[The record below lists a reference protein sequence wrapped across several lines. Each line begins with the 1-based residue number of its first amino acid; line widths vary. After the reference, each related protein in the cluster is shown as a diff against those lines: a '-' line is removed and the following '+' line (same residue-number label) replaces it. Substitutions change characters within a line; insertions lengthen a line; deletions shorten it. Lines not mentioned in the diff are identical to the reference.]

1 VNGVSELLIRP
12 LDAANDADM
21 DGFQD
26 VYAASELAE
35 DPDAALYSRED
46 GIAMMTSGN
55 ASVFDAFGA
64 FDGDRMVGESILTG
78 SLRDNLELGQVLL
91 WVDPA
96 HRQRGV
102 GGRLLDHLEEHAL
115 TVRGRR
121 ILRCQARVGD
131 GMKRNQRFAEQHGYS
146 LVMTEIERRLPLP
159 ADPAVLGR
167 LADDAAPYHEGY
179 EIRAFVGR
187 VAPELLQSY
196 VDIQNMLI
204 VEAPHG
210 DLEVEAAGHTVEDL
224 EARYREAAEAGR
236 TSVAA
241 VAVRDG
247 AVVAYAHG
255 SVAGGEARHVDQYGT
270 LVHPDHRGHR
280 LGMAVKCA
288 QLRAISERFPEKAYI
303 QTSNA
308 EVNAH
313 MVAIN
318 VALGFEIHQVWGE
331 FEKRMGPD
339 APAPEH

>member
-1 VNGVSELLIRP
+1 VNVVPELVIRP
-12 LDAANDADM
+12 LDPASDADM

-35 DPDAALYSRED
+35 DPDAALYSRAD
-46 GIAMMTSGN
+46 GIAMLTSDN
-55 ASVFDAFGA
+55 AALFDAFGA
-64 FDGDRMVGESILTG
+64 FEGDRMVGETVLMG
-78 SLRDNLELGQVLL
+78 SLRDNLELAQVLL

-96 HRQRGV
+96 HRQKGV
-102 GGRLLDHLEEHAL
+102 GSRLLDHVEEHAL

-121 ILRCQARVGD
+121 ILRCQARLGD
-131 GMKRNQRFAEQHGYS
+131 GMGDNQRFADRHGYT
-146 LVMTEIERRLPLP
+146 LAMTEIERRLPLP
-159 ADPAVLGR
+159 VDPGLLDR
-167 LADDAAPYHEGY
+167 LSAQAAPYHEGY
-179 EIRAFVGR
+179 AIRTFVGPM
-187 VAPELLQSY
+187 AAELRQSY
-196 VDIQNMLI
+196 VDAQNLLI

-224 EARYREAAEAGR
+224 EARYREGAEAGR
-236 TSVAA
+236 TPVVA

-247 AVVAYAHG
+247 IVVAYAQG
-255 SVAGGEARHVDQYGT
+255 SVAGGDARHVDQYGT

-288 QLRAISERFPEKAYI
+288 QLRLLAERFPDRAYV

-308 EVNAH
+308 ELNAH

-331 FEKRMGPD
+331 FEKRMPPLARSAGD
-339 APAPEH
+339 